1 MSVVNYAL
9 SAYLTE
15 GLACLEI
22 NVVVE
27 DHQEEGN
34 DKKVVQHQ
42 GWEDVDDPGWLH
54 GEGAVGHINV

>member
-1 MSVVNYAL
+1 MIQISVVNCAFC
-9 SAYLTE
+9 AYLTE

-34 DKKVVQHQ
+34 DKKVVQHH
-42 GWEDVDDPGWLH
+42 G
-54 GEGAVGHINV
+54 GEGARSH

>member
-1 MSVVNYAL
+1 MIQISVVNYAFC
-9 SAYLTE
+9 AYLTE

-34 DKKVVQHQ
+34 DKKVEQHQ
-42 GWEDVDDPGWLH
+42 GGEDVDDPGWLR
-54 GEGAVGHINV
+54 GEGARSH